1 MQRCEFSA
9 PVAGYAAVFSPSSS
23 HFASMSGSKV
33 TVRRTK
39 TLSVSQIYQCID
51 KVDRIEFSPDSN
63 HIMCAQYSRNAIQVF
78 SIQDPTWKCRINE
91 GVAGVI
97 NAYWG
102 LSSNAIITESDFG
115 IQLSV
120 WSLTDSTSTII
131 SSPKQPSGG
140 ASQLV
145 AFCDCVDLMAVVHR
159 IEMQDYIGVY
169 ATSPMEELAKFKAR
183 SNDISTVNWVPQG
196 THIVTSDSPL
206 SYRFCVYLHHSRI
219 IPLPVS
225 YLTHRFL
232 ASSLPQ
238 SPTHFLHFRRAAF
251 LDVLLISYHSY
262 HSVACALFKLVA
274 LLQVLRVHG
283 GGGGGGKLRSLPER
297 AGHSHTGK
305 KRPLMKIW
313 IRVLSNRNG
322 NRNGNRNHNRKRKVT
337 NYQFS
342 NVERGS
348 IRHGSIS
355 HV

>member
-9 PVAGYAAVFSPSSS
+9 PVVGSAPVFSPSSS

-63 HIMCAQYSRNAIQVF
+63 YIMCAQYSRNAIQVF
-78 SIQDPTWKCRINE
+78 SIKDPAWKCRINE

-102 LSSNAIITESDFG
+102 LSSNAIVTESDFG

-206 SYRFCVYLHHSRI
+206 SYRFCS
-219 IPLPVS
+219 
-225 YLTHRFL
+225 T
-232 ASSLPQ
+232 SL
-238 SPTHFLHFRRAAF
+238 
-251 LDVLLISYHSY
+251 SY
-262 HSVACALFKLVA
+262 HSVEYLT
-274 LLQVLRVHG
+274 
-283 GGGGGGKLRSLPER
+283 RSLT
-297 AGHSHTGK
+297 HSLSSPPTRRSPTGSAST
-305 KRPLMKIW
+305 RW
-313 IRVLSNRNG
+313 
-322 NRNGNRNHNRKRKVT
+322 
-337 NYQFS
+337 Q
-342 NVERGS
+342 GS
-348 IRHGSIS
+348 WWQTTKLTRTHWAFA
-355 HV
+355 HW